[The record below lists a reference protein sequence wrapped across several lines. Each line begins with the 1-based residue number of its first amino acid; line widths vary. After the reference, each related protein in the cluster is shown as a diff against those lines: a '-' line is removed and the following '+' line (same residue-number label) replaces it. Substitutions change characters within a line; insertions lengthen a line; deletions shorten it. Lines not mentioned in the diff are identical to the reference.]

1 MRNDP
6 KEEFYDIAIRES
18 SDLIEEIKN
27 ILSMLN

>member
-18 SDLIEEIKN
+18 SDLIKEIKKT
-27 ILSMLN
+27 SFQC